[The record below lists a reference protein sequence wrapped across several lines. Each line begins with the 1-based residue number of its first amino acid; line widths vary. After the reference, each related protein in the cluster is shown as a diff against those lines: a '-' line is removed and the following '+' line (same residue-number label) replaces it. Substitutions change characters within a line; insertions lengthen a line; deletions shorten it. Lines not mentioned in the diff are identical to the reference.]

1 MMILNE
7 EQLALHLSK
16 YSMKPRILL
25 VYPNLPLMMSP
36 AMSMAIL
43 NTICKSNGCEVE
55 IFETTQYSSEFS
67 NKHIRQSEIGAVR
80 ANKDDEVKDMFYVA
94 DPSRILPDFISH
106 VERYN
111 PDMIMMSVQ
120 EDVYRMAL
128 QLLDSIKEKKI
139 PNLLGGVLVMSDP
152 TLVITDPLVNQVC
165 VYEGERVAEDIVKCL
180 HTNET
185 TKYVRGTWYKDD
197 EGITKNKP
205 QQLTDIAKVIPDYT
219 CFDIKR
225 WNRPMGGRT
234 FNAAVSMET
243 YRGCP
248 YNCTYCN
255 SPNTRDIAN
264 VFEIGNF
271 MRRKHASVVANELEN
286 FKELYNP
293 DLIMIQDDSFL
304 ARPGKE
310 IFEFCN
316 MWSKY
321 KIPFWMNTR
330 IENCRPEYLSAL
342 KEAGIYR
349 ISLGIESGNAE
360 YRENV
365 LKRKVKNTKY
375 QEFLGYINDSNIAYG
390 LNVIVGMPYET
401 RDMIMETARMV
412 RDARGYDGINI
423 SIFQPYR
430 GTQLRRV
437 AVEAGFM
444 NKDHINGWDSGAIGG
459 GFMDSWALTMPKP
472 YIQAD
477 ELQGVTKC
485 FALYAFFEDARWS
498 EIYEAETNEE
508 LRKQLMQEYTKA
520 FFEPY
525 QQGGADRIQKFCA
538 MHDHSSSYQWEVA

>member
-1 MMILNE
+1 MTPIKL
-7 EQLALHLSK
+7 
-16 YSMKPRILL
+16 LL

-43 NTICKSNGCEVE
+43 NAIGKREGCEVE

-94 DPSRILPDFISH
+94 DPMQIIPDFLAH
-106 VERYN
+106 VERFQ

-120 EDVYRMAL
+120 EDVYRIAL
-128 QLLDSIKEKKI
+128 QLLESVSHLNI
-139 PNLLGGVLVMSDP
+139 PNLLGGVLVISDP
-152 TLVITDPLVNQVC
+152 ALVISNPLVDQVC
-165 VYEGERVAEDIVKCL
+165 VYEGERVALDIINCLKSGESTSNVK
-180 HTNET
+180 
-185 TKYVRGTWYKDD
+185 GTWYKD
-197 EGITKNKP
+197 GTKNPP
-205 QQLTDIAKVIPDYT
+205 QPLANIAEVIPDYT
-219 CFDIKR
+219 CFEVKR
-225 WNRPMGGRT
+225 WNRPMGGQT
-234 FNAAVSMET
+234 FNAAVSLET

-255 SPNTRDIAN
+255 SPNTRNIAN
-264 VFEIGNF
+264 VLEIGNYI
-271 MRRKHASVVANELEN
+271 RRKDASIVERELQK

-304 ARPGKE
+304 ARPAKE
-310 IFEFCN
+310 IYELCD

-330 IENCRPEYLSAL
+330 IENCRPEYLAAL

-365 LKRKVKNTKY
+365 LMRKVKNEKY
-375 QEFLGYINDSNIAYG
+375 EQFLGYINDSNIPYG
-390 LNVIVGMPYET
+390 LNVIVGMPFET

-412 RDARGYDGINI
+412 RNARGYDGINI

-430 GTQLRRV
+430 GTKLRQI
-437 AVEAGFM
+437 AVDAGFM
-444 NKDHINGWDSGAIGG
+444 DPDHINGWESGAIGG
-459 GFMDSWALTMPKP
+459 GFMDKWALTMPEP
-472 YIQAD
+472 YVQESDLTGIIK
-477 ELQGVTKC
+477 T
-485 FALYAFFEDARWS
+485 FALYCFYGDERWDD
-498 EIYEAETNEE
+498 IRQAETDETLRQE
-508 LRKQLMQEYTKA
+508 LMKDYTEK
-520 FFEPY
+520 FFEPL

-538 MHDHSSSYQWEVA
+538 MHDHSSTYQWEVA

>member
-1 MMILNE
+1 
-7 EQLALHLSK
+7 
-16 YSMKPRILL
+16 MKLKLLL

-43 NTICKSNGCEVE
+43 NAIGKREGCEVE

-94 DPSRILPDFISH
+94 DPSQLLPNFIAH
-106 VERYN
+106 VERFK
-111 PDMIMMSVQ
+111 PDLIMMSVQ

-128 QLLDSIKEKKI
+128 ELLDCIKDKQI
-139 PNLLGGVLVMSDP
+139 PNILGGILVMSDP
-152 TLVITDPLVNQVC
+152 ELVINNPLVDQVC
-165 VYEGERVAEDIVKCL
+165 VYEGERVAVDMINCL
-180 HTNET
+180 KATRS
-185 TKYVRGTWYKDD
+185 TKNVQGTWYKDS
-197 EGITKNKP
+197 EGITKNTP
-205 QQLTDIAKVIPDYT
+205 QPLSDITQVIPDYT
-219 CFDIKR
+219 CFEVKR

-255 SPNTRDIAN
+255 SPNTRDIAKTFN
-264 VFEIGNF
+264 LGNF
-271 MRRKHASVVANELEN
+271 MRRKSASIVERELN
-286 FKELYNP
+286 KFLELYDP

-304 ARPGKE
+304 ARPAKE
-310 IFEFCN
+310 IFEFCE

-330 IENCRPEYLSAL
+330 IENCRPEYMAAL

-360 YRENV
+360 YREKV
-365 LKRKVKNTKY
+365 LKRKVKNEKY
-375 QEFLGYINDSNIAYG
+375 QEFLGYINNSNIPYG
-390 LNVIVGMPYET
+390 LNVIVGMPFET
-401 RDMIMETARMV
+401 RDMVMETARMV

-430 GTQLRRV
+430 GTKLRKI
-437 AVEAGFM
+437 AVDAGFM
-444 NKDHINGWDSGAIGG
+444 DPDYINGWESGVIGG
-459 GFMDSWALTMPKP
+459 GFMDRWALKMPKP
-472 YIQAD
+472 YLQED
-477 ELQGVTKC
+477 ELAGTVKC
-485 FALYAFFEDARWS
+485 FALYAFFNDDRWDD
-498 EIYEAETNEE
+498 IYRAETNDL
-508 LRKQLMQEYTKA
+508 LRKKLMQEYTKA

-525 QQGGADRIQKFCA
+525 QQGGDERIKKFCA
-538 MHDHSSSYQWEVA
+538 MHDHSSTYQWEVA

>member
-1 MMILNE
+1 
-7 EQLALHLSK
+7 
-16 YSMKPRILL
+16 MKPKILL

-36 AMSMAIL
+36 AMSMAII
-43 NTICKSNGCEVE
+43 NAIGKREGCEVE

-94 DPSRILPDFISH
+94 DPSQIIPDFLAH
-106 VERYN
+106 VN
-111 PDMIMMSVQ
+111 KFKPDIIMMSVQ
-120 EDVYRMAL
+120 EDVYRMGL
-128 QLLDSIKEKKI
+128 QLLESIKHLNI
-139 PNLLGGVLVMSDP
+139 PNVLGGVLVMSDP
-152 TLVITDPLVNQVC
+152 MLVVSNPLVHQVC
-165 VYEGERVAEDIVKCL
+165 VYEGERVVLDIINCLKAGKRIKNVK
-180 HTNET
+180 
-185 TKYVRGTWYKDD
+185 GTWYKERDTFAIYKNPPQPLTN
-197 EGITKNKP
+197 ITE
-205 QQLTDIAKVIPDYT
+205 VIPDYT
-219 CFDIKR
+219 CFDVKR

-255 SPNTRDIAN
+255 SPNTRNIAN
-264 VFEIGNF
+264 VFDVGNF
-271 MRRKHASVVANELEN
+271 IRRKDASVVESELLE
-286 FKELYNP
+286 FKELYDP

-304 ARPGKE
+304 ARPAKE
-310 IFEFCN
+310 IYAFCE

-330 IENCRPEYLSAL
+330 IENCRPEYLEAL

-365 LKRKVKNTKY
+365 LLRKVKNEKY
-375 QEFLGYINDSNIAYG
+375 QQFLSHINDSNIPYG

-430 GTQLRRV
+430 GTKLRQI
-437 AVEAGFM
+437 AVDAGFM
-444 NKDHINGWDSGAIGG
+444 DPDHINGWDSGEIGG
-459 GFMDSWALTMPKP
+459 GFMDKWALTMPEP
-472 YIQAD
+472 YIQEAD
-477 ELQGVTKC
+477 LKGIIKT
-485 FALYAFFEDARWS
+485 FALYSFYGDEHWPR
-498 EIYEAETNEE
+498 IREAETNDD
-508 LRKQLMQEYTKA
+508 LRQEYMEDYTAK
-520 FFEPY
+520 FFDPL

-538 MHDHSSSYQWEVA
+538 MHDHSSTYQWVEA

>member
-1 MMILNE
+1 MI
-7 EQLALHLSK
+7 
-16 YSMKPRILL
+16 PRILL

-43 NTICKSNGCEVE
+43 NAIGKREGCLVE

-94 DPSRILPDFISH
+94 DPDQIIPDFLEH
-106 VERYN
+106 VN
-111 PDMIMMSVQ
+111 QFKPDLIMMSVQ
-120 EDVYRMAL
+120 EDVYRIGL
-128 QLLDSIKEKKI
+128 QLLDSIKHLNI
-139 PNLLGGVLVMSDP
+139 PNILGGVLVMSDP
-152 TLVITDPLVNQVC
+152 ALVIANPLVDQVC
-165 VYEGERVAEDIVKCL
+165 VYEGERVAVDMINCIKAD
-180 HTNET
+180 ET
-185 TKYVRGTWYKDD
+185 TKYVKGTWYSDRD
-197 EGITKNKP
+197 GVHKNAP
-205 QQLTDIAKVIPDYT
+205 QPLTNIEEVIPDYT
-219 CFDIKR
+219 CFEVKR

-255 SPNTRDIAN
+255 SPNTRNIAN
-264 VFEIGNF
+264 VFEVGNF
-271 MRRKHASVVANELEN
+271 IRRKNASRVEQELLE

-304 ARPGKE
+304 ARPAKE
-310 IFEFCN
+310 VYKFCE
-316 MWSKY
+316 MWGKY

-330 IENCRPEYLSAL
+330 IENCRPEYLAAL

-365 LKRKVKNTKY
+365 LMRKVKNEKY
-375 QEFLGYINDSNIAYG
+375 AEFLGHINDSNIPYG
-390 LNVIVGMPYET
+390 LNVIVGMPFET
-401 RDMIMETARMV
+401 RDMIMETAQMV

-430 GTQLRRV
+430 GTKLRQI
-437 AVEAGFM
+437 AVDAGFM
-444 NKDHINGWDSGAIGG
+444 DPDHINGWESGAIGG
-459 GFMDSWALTMPKP
+459 GFMDKWALTMPEP
-472 YIQAD
+472 YIQQSD
-477 ELQGVTKC
+477 LNGIIKT
-485 FALYAFFEDARWS
+485 FALYCFYDDEHWPR
-498 EIYEAETNEE
+498 IRLAETDEQ
-508 LRKQLMQEYTKA
+508 LRQEYMQDYTSK
-520 FFEPY
+520 FFDQY

-538 MHDHSSSYQWEVA
+538 LHDHTSTYHWEVA